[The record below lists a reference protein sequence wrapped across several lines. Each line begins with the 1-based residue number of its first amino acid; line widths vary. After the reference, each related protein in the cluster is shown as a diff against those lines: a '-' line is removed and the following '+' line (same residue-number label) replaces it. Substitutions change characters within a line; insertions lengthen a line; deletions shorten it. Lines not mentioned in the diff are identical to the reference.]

1 MEEICIKVVLINQVD
16 QQRFRCFRW
25 FRRWFRSYLVQAR
38 VRKEVAANKRTT
50 AVTV

>member
-16 QQRFRCFRW
+16 QQRFGCF
-25 FRRWFRSYLVQAR
+25 RWFRSYLVQAR